1 MNITNF
7 LSSSSSLLPLLFSH
21 SFSVLQTISWTWA
34 YFVVWFTY
42 FNDEIIYN
50 ESTDCNK
57 LLSQTSAFFLS
68 FVRSFVFFFGSYQLS
83 GSKCADPIYR
93 TSTVMYSTIARELSS
108 FCFIL
113 NIYYEN
119 FLKLLCFCLWAPFST
134 VCFIFFYVHYSVL
147 FLVCFFP
154 AQSSSVPIFP
164 ILPLMSPQ
172 FLLNFVWEFW
182 CACTHVFHP
191 IYDSI
196 FLLDILPKY
205 SNWIHRRN
213 AKRASARA
221 HKAHPECGA
230 HRVAENAN
238 YEK

>member
-1 MNITNF
+1 
-7 LSSSSSLLPLLFSH
+7 
-21 SFSVLQTISWTWA
+21 
-34 YFVVWFTY
+34 
-42 FNDEIIYN
+42 
-50 ESTDCNK
+50 
-57 LLSQTSAFFLS
+57 
-68 FVRSFVFFFGSYQLS
+68 
-83 GSKCADPIYR
+83 
-93 TSTVMYSTIARELSS
+93 MYSTIARELSS

-134 VCFIFFYVHYSVL
+134 VCFILFYVHYSVL
-147 FLVCFFP
+147 FLVCFLP

-221 HKAHPECGA
+221 HKAHPMRSAPSCRKCKLWEIS
-230 HRVAENAN
+230 RLNFLSDI
-238 YEK
+238 EKRKRKEPLRHTHTHTPR